1 MNFQKRFPTK
11 GGISFVFFPNP
22 ISVQRYLLFSILNFI
37 PQKNIMDHRD
47 MENLCFL
54 NTF

>member
-22 ISVQRYLLFSILNFI
+22 ISLPQYLLFSILKFI
-37 PQKNIMDHRD
+37 PEKYNGSWGYGKLMLSKYI
-47 MENLCFL
+47 
-54 NTF
+54 